1 MTRAHAFCRL
11 DVILAVA
18 MSVTAVAW
26 ASYLW
31 GYGTAERAYQ
41 AELDRVVLRELVME
55 TEAIRARLGRA
66 PRDQAELESFL
77 GRPMPLVHDESLYFG
92 GGASRSQIHYSR
104 TGDNSFRLQYEL
116 WATDD
121 WIYDSTKP
129 AAGWVQH
136 WY

>member
-1 MTRAHAFCRL
+1 MTRARILCRL
-11 DVILAVA
+11 DVILAVVA
-18 MSVTAVAW
+18 SVTVVAW
-26 ASYLW
+26 ASYRC
-31 GYGTAERAYQ
+31 GYMTAERAYQ

-55 TEAIRARLGRA
+55 AETIRARLGRA
-66 PRDQAELESFL
+66 PRDQVELESLL
-77 GRPMPLVHDESLYFG
+77 GRPMPQVHDESLYFG
-92 GGASRSQIHYSR
+92 GASRPQVNYRR
-104 TGDNSFRLQYEL
+104 TGDNSFQLQYEL